1 MANRSLKEMS
11 CALDNRLAPPENKP
25 EYSSEWKPFQ
35 EIDDLDEIEGA
46 RSEKDGFIWERNWDG
61 L

>member
-11 CALDNRLAPPENKP
+11 RALDNRLAPLENKP
-25 EYSSEWKPFQ
+25 EYSTEWKPLQ

-46 RSEKDGFIWERNWDG
+46 RSENDGFIWGNWDG

>member
-11 CALDNRLAPPENKP
+11 RTLDNRLAPPP
-25 EYSSEWKPFQ
+25 EFSTEWKPFQ